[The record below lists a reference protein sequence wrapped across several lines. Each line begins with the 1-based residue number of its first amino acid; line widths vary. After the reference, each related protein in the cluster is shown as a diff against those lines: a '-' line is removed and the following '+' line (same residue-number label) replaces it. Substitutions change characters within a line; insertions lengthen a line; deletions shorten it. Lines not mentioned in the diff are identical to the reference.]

1 MRAPV
6 GIERAEQPRR
16 RDHLAERPKRAHGAL
31 LGNEEA
37 RIDLRC
43 RIVQGH
49 DQVPPLPGNPLVAG
63 AVLVQHHPGHRPPW
77 ALAPVRPPPR
87 RRPDPP
93 VRLQGQTKPVV
104 AQPKTML
111 GDQLLVEMLGRE
123 VPVARLEQLQNPG
136 HRVHRRPPRRDP
148 PKAPVVQP
156 LGPLGLVAVPPAPE
170 RPLRNAQNLRRLDLA
185 QVTPITASINILE
198 LHSISV
204 PVTAPSGASKFP
216 LFGGILKPDRS
227 SVT

>member
-1 MRAPV
+1 
-6 GIERAEQPRR
+6 
-16 RDHLAERPKRAHGAL
+16 
-31 LGNEEA
+31 
-37 RIDLRC
+37 
-43 RIVQGH
+43 
-49 DQVPPLPGNPLVAG
+49 
-63 AVLVQHHPGHRPPW
+63 
-77 ALAPVRPPPR
+77 
-87 RRPDPP
+87 
-93 VRLQGQTKPVV
+93 
-104 AQPKTML
+104 ML

-198 LHSISV
+198 LHQSQS
-204 PVTAPSGASKFP
+204 
-216 LFGGILKPDRS
+216 L
-227 SVT
+227 